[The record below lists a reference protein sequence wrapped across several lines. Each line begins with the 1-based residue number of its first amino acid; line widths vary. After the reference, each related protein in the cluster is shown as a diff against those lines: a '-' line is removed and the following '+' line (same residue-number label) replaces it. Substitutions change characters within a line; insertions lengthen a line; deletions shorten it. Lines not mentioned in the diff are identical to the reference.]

1 MAAKVTVTTK
11 TRRRKYGGDTG
22 YVQCQRC
29 HGTGRVK
36 KGGNSRKSGKGGRI

>member
-36 KGGNSRKSGKGGRI
+36 KGGNSRRVGKGGKA